1 MYKSVCRLHWRCFVA
16 PYGEQQPLLFWDAYF
31 QVSVC
36 EVALAVK
43 FWNASKLK
51 KESSKKKTDKN
62 KFRWRVF
69 RHFLKRNKNF
79 NNISAAQSAKQQPT
93 WNNQILGFAENS
105 AVSHIL
111 VYVVIQSYAWR
122 WLDMFRLA
130 QKIYRT
136 NLILTHV
143 S

>member
-1 MYKSVCRLHWRCFVA
+1 MSPSLEVFCSALWGTTTSFILRRVFSSFGLRGRTCGQVLKRLKIEKR
-16 PYGEQQPLLFWDAYF
+16 
-31 QVSVC
+31 
-36 EVALAVK
+36 
-43 FWNASKLK
+43 KL
-51 KESSKKKTDKN
+51 EKKTDKN

>member
-1 MYKSVCRLHWRCFVA
+1 MSPSLEVFCSALWGTTTSFILRRVFSSFGLRGRTCGQVLKRLKIEKR
-16 PYGEQQPLLFWDAYF
+16 
-31 QVSVC
+31 
-36 EVALAVK
+36 
-43 FWNASKLK
+43 KL
-51 KESSKKKTDKN
+51 EKKTDKN

-93 WNNQILGFAENS
+93 WNNQILGFAKNS